1 MDRPSRS
8 AQGTIRLFSP
18 HSLALEELR
27 RILSASG
34 TPVDACRID
43 FTLAPGNLPALHGAD
58 VCVVD
63 AAAPRPATDALIAA
77 ILSETPQARI
87 VVLAED
93 FGEDEGCA
101 LLGLG
106 VKGLVRYSDAP
117 RQLLRALSAIESG
130 AFWAPRSL
138 VSHFIESRVAV
149 ARGHHV
155 TRSARLVSKREN
167 DVLDAVVEN
176 LSNKEI
182 AVRLN
187 ISERTVK
194 FHVSNLLAKFHV
206 GRRSDLIRLFPR
218 SQRPH

>member
-8 AQGTIRLFSP
+8 TPAAIRLFSP

-34 TPVDACRID
+34 TPVDACRMD
-43 FTLAPGNLPALHGAD
+43 FTLAPRDLPGLRGAV

-93 FGEDEGCA
+93 FGVDEGCA
-101 LLGLG
+101 LLDLG

-117 RQLLRALSAIESG
+117 DQLLRALSAIEAG

-138 VSHFIESRVAV
+138 VSRFIESRVA
-149 ARGHHV
+149 AGRSSHV
-155 TRSARLVSKREN
+155 TRSASLVSKREN
-167 DVLDAVVEN
+167 DVLHAIVDN

-206 GRRSDLIRLFPR
+206 GRRSDLIRLFP
-218 SQRPH
+218 SPQLPH

>member
-1 MDRPSRS
+1 MDRPPRS
-8 AQGTIRLFSP
+8 TAVSIRLFSP

-43 FTLAPGNLPALHGAD
+43 FTLAPRGLPALHGAD
-58 VCVVD
+58 FCVVD

-77 ILSETPQARI
+77 ILAESPLARI

-106 VKGLVRYSDAP
+106 VKGLVRYADA
-117 RQLLRALSAIESG
+117 RGHLLRALSAIEAG
-130 AFWAPRSL
+130 DFWAPRS
-138 VSHFIESRVAV
+138 FV
-149 ARGHHV
+149 ARLMESSVAAVRG
-155 TRSARLVSKREN
+155 RSLTGSAGLVSKRES
-167 DVLDAVVEN
+167 DVLDAIVEN

-206 GRRSDLIRLFPR
+206 GRRSDLIRLYI
-218 SQRPH
+218 RPPLPH